1 MSAYRIRI
9 FSSFCDSDN
18 CKNVYERLCE
28 VKNMDNYGPDKDI
41 YITTGDDYTHVIIMN
56 VAMPDISPSVPKEN
70 VIGIAFEPPVFLMSD
85 SRFNQFLEYAKRYIS
100 KYYIGSTDRLPAPFV
115 ENYSFMWHITPPEL
129 NIVNQ
134 FSFNMPPSGA
144 ELNGLDRL
152 LSASS
157 MRKGIKKS
165 NKMSIMVS
173 DKTQAQGHAYR
184 HALVNEILKSDLDIH
199 IYGRGCRFYNSVN
212 DSRIKGEF
220 TDNEPYETYQ
230 FHICI
235 ENFQTPCYVSEKY
248 TNCVLWGTTPIYWGA
263 TEIDSMFPEIT
274 VKLSGDVSRDMSM
287 IRSIINESETY
298 FEMNAFSQDE
308 IRPKINILK
317 NLDNIFSVSNI

>member
-1 MSAYRIRI
+1 MPAYRIRI
-9 FSSFCDSDN
+9 FSSFCDSEN
-18 CKNVYERLCE
+18 CKSVYERLCE
-28 VKNMDNYGPDKDI
+28 VKNMDNYGPDKEI
-41 YITTGDDYTHVIIMN
+41 YITDGDDYTHVIIMN
-56 VAMPDISPSVPKEN
+56 VAMPDILPGVPKEN

-85 SRFNQFLEYAKRYIS
+85 SRFPQFIEYAKKYIS
-100 KYYIGSTDRLPAPFV
+100 KYYIGSTDVLPEPFI
-115 ENYSFMWHITPPEL
+115 ENYSFMWHITPP
-129 NIVNQ
+129 
-134 FSFNMPPSGA
+134 
-144 ELNGLDRL
+144 D
-152 LSASS
+152 LSIMNS
-157 MRKGIKKS
+157 IKKT

-199 IYGRGCRFYNSVN
+199 IYGRGCRLHTSLKN

-287 IRSIINESETY
+287 IRCIIDESETY

-317 NLDNIFSVSNI
+317 NLDNIFSMSNI